1 VNQDQLSGGLF
12 FVLGCAICLY
22 SAPYRLGTLAAP
34 ESGLMPF
41 LSGAAI
47 AVLAALGFVLGTL
60 RRLRGDGWQP
70 LLRGVV
76 WRRSLL
82 TLAALVAYLLLQAHL
97 GFALTTVLFLGFL
110 LRAIFPQRWSVVIA
124 TAVLT
129 AAVAYLVFEVWLQAQ
144 LPKGPFGI

>member
-1 VNQDQLSGGLF
+1 MNQDQLSSGVF

-22 SAPYRLGTLAAP
+22 SLSYRLGTLAAP

-47 AVLAALGFVLGTL
+47 AVLASLGFILGTL
-60 RRLRGDGWQP
+60 RRLHGDGWKP
-70 LLRGVV
+70 LFRGVV

-82 TLAALVAYLLLQAHL
+82 TLAALLAFLFLQAHV
-97 GFALTTVLFLGFL
+97 GFAVTTVLFLGFL
-110 LRAIFPQRWSVVIA
+110 LRAIFPQRWSIVIA
-124 TAVLT
+124 TALLT
-129 AAVAYLVFEVWLQAQ
+129 AIVAYLVFEVWLQAQ